1 MAKKVML
8 VFGTRPEAIKL
19 APLYWELK
27 NDEDFSLITCVTAQH
42 REMLDQ
48 VLDVFNIQPEIDLNL
63 MSENQDLF
71 NITSNVISSMKA
83 IYHQYKPDYV
93 IVHGDTSTTM
103 ASALAAFYLKIKVCH
118 VEAGLRTNDIY
129 SPFPEEINR
138 QIVSRLS
145 YLHFAPTNK
154 NKEDLVSEGIKK
166 DKIFVTGNT
175 VIDSIMLN
183 LKNLDSSKEK
193 MVKVENII
201 SKKISFDW
209 KTKKFILIT
218 AHRRENFGKNFENI
232 FNSIRELANKFPDV
246 NFVYPVHPNPNV
258 KNLAFKILDEISNVF
273 LIDPMGYQ
281 EFTLLMKYCYFIM
294 TDSGGIQEEAPSLGK
309 PVLVMRDNTE
319 RPEAISA
326 GTAKLVGSSVSSIIK
341 EASSLISDKEAYE
354 FMASKKNPY
363 GDGTA
368 SKKILDQL
376 KRIS

>member
-48 VLDVFNIQPEIDLNL
+48 VLDVFDMQPDIDLDL
-63 MSENQDLF
+63 MSEDQDLF

-83 IYHQYKPDYV
+83 IYLQNKPDYV

-183 LKNLDSSKEK
+183 LKNLDLSKEK

-201 SKKISFDW
+201 SKKISFNW

-232 FNSIRELANKFPDV
+232 FNSIRELDNKFPDV

-281 EFTLLMKYCYFIM
+281 EFTLLMKYCHFIM

-341 EASSLISDKEAYE
+341 EASSLISDKDAYE

>member
-48 VLDVFNIQPEIDLNL
+48 VLDVFDMQPDIDLDL
-63 MSENQDLF
+63 MSEDQDLF
-71 NITSNVISSMKA
+71 NITLNVISSMKA
-83 IYHQYKPDYV
+83 IYLQNKPDYV

-183 LKNLDSSKEK
+183 LKNLDLSKEK

-201 SKKISFDW
+201 SKK
-209 KTKKFILIT
+209 KHQKF
-218 AHRRENFGKNFENI
+218 
-232 FNSIRELANKFPDV
+232 
-246 NFVYPVHPNPNV
+246 
-258 KNLAFKILDEISNVF
+258 
-273 LIDPMGYQ
+273 
-281 EFTLLMKYCYFIM
+281 
-294 TDSGGIQEEAPSLGK
+294 
-309 PVLVMRDNTE
+309 
-319 RPEAISA
+319 
-326 GTAKLVGSSVSSIIK
+326 
-341 EASSLISDKEAYE
+341 
-354 FMASKKNPY
+354 
-363 GDGTA
+363 
-368 SKKILDQL
+368 
-376 KRIS
+376 

>member
-1 MAKKVML
+1 MVKKVML

-19 APLYWELK
+19 APLYWEIKKDK
-27 NDEDFSLITCVTAQH
+27 NFSLITCVTAQH

-48 VLDVFNIQPEIDLNL
+48 VLEVFDIDPDIDLDL

-71 NITSNVISSMKA
+71 NITSNVISSMKE
-83 IYHQYKPDYV
+83 IYLQHKPDYV
-93 IVHGDTSTTM
+93 IVHGDTTTTM

-154 NKEDLVSEGIKK
+154 NKEDLVNEGIEE

-175 VIDSIMLN
+175 VIDSIILN
-183 LKNLDSSKEK
+183 LKNLDLSKEK
-193 MVKVENII
+193 MKKIEEII
-201 SKKISFDW
+201 SKNIPFDW
-209 KTKKFILIT
+209 KIKKFILIT

-232 FNSIRELANKFPDV
+232 FNSVKKLANKYPDIS
-246 NFVYPVHPNPNV
+246 FVYPVHPNPNV
-258 KNLAFKILDEISNVF
+258 KNQAFEILDGLSNVF
-273 LIDPMGYQ
+273 LIDPLGYQ

-309 PVLVMRDNTE
+309 PVLVMRENTE
-319 RPEAISA
+319 RREAITA
-326 GTAKLVGSSVSSIIK
+326 GTAKLIGSSVSSIID
-341 EASSLISDKEAYE
+341 EASNLIDDKTAYQS
-354 FMASKKNPY
+354 MANKKNPY

-368 SKKILDQL
+368 STKILNQLKKI
-376 KRIS
+376 S